1 MCFLSSH
8 CELCCLLQVAEPM
21 KSVGKSKK
29 SKAKGGGNIKY
40 LSSAAAATAE
50 SNGDDD
56 ANFDALLAAAIRSD
70 KTCSAPKCKNST
82 ATLGQTCAFCRLTF
96 CLSHHLAE
104 VHGCGEEARRVA
116 RATVAREGK
125 VYPGS
130 GVPTKKPDPVRRTQ
144 LESKLNSRL
153 NDLADKRKKKQK
165 ENDK

>member
-1 MCFLSSH
+1 
-8 CELCCLLQVAEPM
+8 M
-21 KSVGKSKK
+21 KSVGKGKQ
-29 SKAKGGGNIKY
+29 AKPKGSNIKF
-40 LSSAAAATAE
+40 LSSAAAAAAE
-50 SNGDDD
+50 SNDDD
-56 ANFDALLAAAIRSD
+56 ANFDALLAAAVRSD

-82 ATLGQTCAFCRLTF
+82 ATLGQTCAYCRLTF

-144 LESKLNSRL
+144 LESKFNSRL

-165 ENDK
+165 EKDK